1 MPAHLDVLPEQP
13 YVQSIHFHF
22 TRAVSECFATPL
34 HPSLQTDS
42 SALSQG
48 EAVTNALR
56 GGFLQKAQNHLL
68 QQLHFILQARPREV
82 SVHMLQ
88 VGYRDL
94 DQAAQKLSSTEA
106 SSWLCRKE
114 AAIGMVL
121 GKSLCPRRRK
131 PDSESV
137 SLHLGTNP
145 SVSLGRLFPD
155 L

>member
-1 MPAHLDVLPEQP
+1 
-13 YVQSIHFHF
+13 
-22 TRAVSECFATPL
+22 
-34 HPSLQTDS
+34 
-42 SALSQG
+42 
-48 EAVTNALR
+48 
-56 GGFLQKAQNHLL
+56 
-68 QQLHFILQARPREV
+68 
-82 SVHMLQ
+82 MLQ

-94 DQAAQKLSSTEA
+94 DRAAQKISSTEA
-106 SSWLCRKE
+106 SSWLCTWLCRKE

-131 PDSESV
+131 PYSESV